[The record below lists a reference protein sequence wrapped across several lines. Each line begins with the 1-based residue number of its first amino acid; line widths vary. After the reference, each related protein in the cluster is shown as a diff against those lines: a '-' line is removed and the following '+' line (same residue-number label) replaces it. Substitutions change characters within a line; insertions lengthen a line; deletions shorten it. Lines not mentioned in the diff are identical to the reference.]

1 MLYIVHPTLPV
12 YNICNLYYVL
22 HNIMCNIC
30 TAKKKKKN
38 YTHINRFILY
48 SKSELSGF
56 IYLLSQNVT

>member
-30 TAKKKKKN
+30 TAKKKKKI
-38 YTHINRFILY
+38 TL
-48 SKSELSGF
+48 
-56 IYLLSQNVT
+56 T